1 MRLLQARILQK
12 LRLTNDSYQF
22 RLEAPEITRTAGP
35 GQFIQ
40 ARVSAGFDPFLS
52 RPLSIAGVDTDRLVV
67 IFKIRGRGTRIL
79 SEKNEGDAVNL
90 IGPLGRPVPETEGKK
105 IILIGGGLGAAPL
118 RFLAQV
124 AAPKNQIFFILGAK
138 TEKELI
144 LVEDIKRFSTELIVT
159 TEDGSS
165 GYEGLATDR
174 LRDTISRVDPDS
186 IFACGPEG
194 MLKAVKTGVQGIPSF
209 GFFEGRMGC
218 GYGLCMGCALK
229 KKGGGYFR
237 VCQDGP
243 VFDLS
248 AVELL

>member
-1 MRLLQARILQK
+1 MKLLQARIRER
-12 LRLTNDSYQF
+12 LRLTNDIYQL

-40 ARVSAGFDPFLS
+40 VRASTGVYPFLN
-52 RPLSIAGVDTDRLVV
+52 RPLSIAGVDTDRLLVV
-67 IFKIRGRGTRIL
+67 FKIRGRGTRIL
-79 SEKNEGDAVNL
+79 SEKSEGDAVNL

-124 AAPKNQIFFILGAK
+124 AAPRNQIFFILGAK
-138 TEKELI
+138 IEREII
-144 LVEDIKRFSTELIVT
+144 LVEDIKRFATELIVT

-165 GYEGLATDR
+165 GYKGLATDR
-174 LRDTISRVDPDS
+174 LKDMLSRVEPDS
-186 IFACGPEG
+186 IFTCGPEG
-194 MLKAVKTGVQGIPSF
+194 MLRAVKTGAGGLPSF

-218 GYGLCMGCALK
+218 GYGLCMGCAIK
-229 KKGGGYFR
+229 MKTGGYRR

-248 AVELL
+248 AVKL

>member
-1 MRLLQARILQK
+1 MKLLQARILQR
-12 LRLTNDSYQF
+12 LRLTDDIYQL
-22 RLEAPEITRTAGP
+22 RLEAPAITRTAGP

-40 ARVSAGFDPFLS
+40 VRVGTGFDPFLS
-52 RPLSIAGVDTDRLVV
+52 RPLSIAGVDGDRLLVV
-67 IFKIRGRGTRIL
+67 FKIRGRGTRVL
-79 SEKNEGDAVNL
+79 SEKSEGDAVNL
-90 IGPLGRPVPETEGKK
+90 IGPLGRPVSEIEGKK

-118 RFLAQV
+118 RYLAQV

-138 TEKELI
+138 TEKEI
-144 LVEDIKRFSTELIVT
+144 FLVEDIKRFATELIVT

-165 GYEGLATDR
+165 GYKGLATDR
-174 LRDTISRVDPDS
+174 LADMLSRVEPDS

-194 MLKAVKTGVQGIPSF
+194 MLKAVKTGARGIASF

-218 GYGLCMGCALK
+218 GYGLCMGCAIK
-229 KKGGGYFR
+229 MKTGGYRR

-248 AVELL
+248 AVEL